1 MRRFRALLA
10 WYLFGLV
17 APAGGANRSF
27 EGGVLCTG
35 SRQELYSAA
44 WIAST
49 AMLAAFP
56 IDRARLQ
63 RPGTGMEG
71 ATLILMELTHNQR
84 VFKSVDLLELFMEH
98 LSWYE
103 RDLRFFRAADERGV
117 TRFRERVRSHARA
130 LAEARLH
137 HPAESGPP
145 LTATVAVMPFYAAG
159 RGSGNSEAALRVA
172 YLEATLLSLRAQF
185 TRVVVSV
192 CDRGDL
198 ATLAEVEV
206 ATGVGLY
213 DVLFQDGL
221 VNPDKLGAASLFAI
235 GEAVRGDD
243 RAAAARRAGSMRRAE
258 LGWELD
264 ALSSVYYTES
274 DQILYARHLREWVEI
289 ALASPLTNL
298 VFPHRI
304 VPLPLLAD
312 VAPTPV
318 HSTARAK
325 LALRDAM
332 PIERLSRANLDAT
345 RCCFPTFEHVCKN
358 KLSAQRN
365 LTEGALFRYDAVA
378 DAPASFAM
386 VAGEGNFWK
395 KHFRFCDFRRDGSGC
410 PRQCT
415 EKENA
420 CPGHPA

>member
-1 MRRFRALLA
+1 
-10 WYLFGLV
+10 
-17 APAGGANRSF
+17 
-27 EGGVLCTG
+27 
-35 SRQELYSAA
+35 
-44 WIAST
+44 
-49 AMLAAFP
+49 MLAAFP
-56 IDRARLQ
+56 DRARLQ

-71 ATLILMELTHNQR
+71 DAHPEELTHTSACSR
-84 VFKSVDLLELFMEH
+84 AST
-98 LSWYE
+98 SWSSSWSTSRYE

-117 TRFRERVRSHARA
+117 TRPARGARA

-198 ATLAEVEV
+198 STLAAVEA
-206 ATGVGLY
+206 ATGVSLY
-213 DVLFQDGL
+213 DLLFQDGL
-221 VNPDKLGAASLFAI
+221 VNPDKLGAATLFAI

-243 RAAAARRAGSMRRAE
+243 RAAAARRAGSLRRAE
-258 LGWELD
+258 VGWELD

-274 DQILYARHLREWVEI
+274 DQILYARHLREWVAI

-318 HSTARAK
+318 HATARAK
-325 LALRDAM
+325 LARRDAM
-332 PIERLSRANLDAT
+332 PIERLT
-345 RCCFPTFEHVCKN
+345 REP
-358 KLSAQRN
+358 
-365 LTEGALFRYDAVA
+365 G
-378 DAPASFAM
+378 
-386 VAGEGNFWK
+386 
-395 KHFRFCDFRRDGSGC
+395 RDTLLL
-410 PRQCT
+410 PDL
-415 EKENA
+415 
-420 CPGHPA
+420 